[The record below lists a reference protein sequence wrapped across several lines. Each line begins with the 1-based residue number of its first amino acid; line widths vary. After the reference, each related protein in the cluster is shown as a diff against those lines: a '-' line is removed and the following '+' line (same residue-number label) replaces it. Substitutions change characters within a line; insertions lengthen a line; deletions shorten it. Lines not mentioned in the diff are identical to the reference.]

1 MITCRT
7 LADHWLP
14 KGTTCVPGIAGCHRQ
29 PKNPIGILHSY
40 DQGINGNFC
49 LSCTT
54 NIQTISRFVQI
65 NTLMEVKVLFCWLEV
80 ISLSYKSLSIDGCVN
95 CQGLVVKSIKMP
107 KCPINHVVVIQL
119 MVFRRE
125 VGTWLLITCMKS
137 KSCHLIKT
145 MLAMDAKSSTLQGI
159 GTVVGQ
165 PKNSS
170 YETEIDLFY

>member
-29 PKNPIGILHSY
+29 PKNPIGILHLY
-40 DQGINGNFC
+40 DQGINGSFC
-49 LSCTT
+49 LSSTT
-54 NIQTISRFVQI
+54 NIQTISRFMQI
-65 NTLMEVKVLFCWLEV
+65 NALMEVKVLFCWLEV

-95 CQGLVVKSIKMP
+95 CQGLEVKSIKMP
-107 KCPINHVVVIQL
+107 KCPINHLVVIQL
-119 MVFRRE
+119 LVFRRE
-125 VGTWLLITCMKS
+125 VWAWLLITCLKS
-137 KSCHLIKT
+137 KSCHIIKT
-145 MLAMDAKSSTLQGI
+145 MLAMDAQSFTLQGI
-159 GTVVGQ
+159 GKVVGQ

>member
-29 PKNPIGILHSY
+29 PKDPIGILHLH

-65 NTLMEVKVLFCWLEV
+65 NTLMDVKVLFCWLEV

-95 CQGLVVKSIKMP
+95 CPGLVVKLIKMP
-107 KCPINHVVVIQL
+107 KCPINHVVFIQL

-137 KSCHLIKT
+137 KSYHLIKT

-159 GTVVGQ
+159 GTVVRQ
-165 PKNSS
+165 LKNSS